1 MPTISATPLNQG
13 SPPSSQLQYQP
24 QPSPSS
30 AAVVSVPSSSPVDF
44 GLPTF
49 TSTSSFISS
58 DIPATVSSP
67 SATSSTPGLTGS
79 VIGSISRRNR
89 RSFAALAREKTSS
102 ALANLSAIGSTAN
115 YPLRQSASSGSLQKH
130 SRKASQLSAGEA
142 PLFPPLS
149 DGSGSSEQS
158 SSAQFESISAV
169 TEQPSSSAD
178 RRRQTIQLIP
188 PISEQRPNSAVSFSP
203 AKMHQTSSRLLR
215 MTEDDRPFTKVWDKP
230 CGSFASLVG
239 QLLTIIFFFFF

>member
-1 MPTISATPLNQG
+1 MPTISAAPLNQG

-30 AAVVSVPSSSPVDF
+30 AVVVSAPSSSSTVDF
-44 GLPTF
+44 GLPSL
-49 TSTSSFISS
+49 TSTSSFIS
-58 DIPATVSSP
+58 DIPATTSSP
-67 SATSSTPGLTGS
+67 SATASTPGLTSS

-142 PLFPPLS
+142 TLSPPLS
-149 DGSGSSEQS
+149 DGSGSSEQP
-158 SSAQFESISAV
+158 SSAQFEPISAV

-188 PISEQRPNSAVSFSP
+188 PISEQRPSSAVSFSA

-215 MTEDDRPFTKVWDKP
+215 MTEDDRPFTKVRDKP
-230 CGSFASLVG
+230 CGRFASLIA
-239 QLLTIIFFFFF
+239 QLLTLFFSLP